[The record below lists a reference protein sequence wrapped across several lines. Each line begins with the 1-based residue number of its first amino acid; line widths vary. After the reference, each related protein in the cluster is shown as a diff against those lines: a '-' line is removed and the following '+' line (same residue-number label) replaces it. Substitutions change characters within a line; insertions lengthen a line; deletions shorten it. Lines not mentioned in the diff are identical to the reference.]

1 MKIILNSDILFNTF
15 LIKNNLSKNF
25 QELFSICQK
34 KGHVII
40 IPLTTLLEFDRAQ
53 LESLNTK
60 TLKLEKAYMLL
71 ESLNIKFTRVEPPE
85 VIKKPDLIEL
95 VKKSGVEVRVENP
108 TNDDYLEAHKRACL
122 HECPHAPEKKSDEM
136 RDLIIWMIAL
146 RYAQQDGNAI
156 LISRDEVH
164 VNPRG
169 DNEANSVG
177 LIRFKSEEEVL
188 EYFEVETPAG
198 KLIKQLIKPIWED
211 LLKAGLPLNQD
222 VSIVGV
228 AQPRFIQ
235 GTEGISN
242 AYCLIRLRTFDGKML
257 KTNIAMKID
266 NNVIV
271 ELELSEIMIDE
282 NPWDKKQLAL
292 LPNKAISLEKD
303 DYKERIDSLKELIG
317 E

>member
-1 MKIILNSDILFNTF
+1 
-15 LIKNNLSKNF
+15 
-25 QELFSICQK
+25 
-34 KGHVII
+34 
-40 IPLTTLLEFDRAQ
+40 
-53 LESLNTK
+53 
-60 TLKLEKAYMLL
+60 
-71 ESLNIKFTRVEPPE
+71 
-85 VIKKPDLIEL
+85 
-95 VKKSGVEVRVENP
+95 
-108 TNDDYLEAHKRACL
+108 
-122 HECPHAPEKKSDEM
+122 
-136 RDLIIWMIAL
+136 
-146 RYAQQDGNAI
+146 
-156 LISRDEVH
+156 
-164 VNPRG
+164 
-169 DNEANSVG
+169 
-177 LIRFKSEEEVL
+177 VL
-188 EYFEVETPAG
+188 EYFEVETQAG
-198 KLIKQLIKPIWED
+198 KLIKQLIMPIWED

-242 AYCLIRLRTFDGKML
+242 AYCLIRLRTLDGKML

-292 LPNKAISLEKD
+292 IPNKAISHEED

>member
-53 LESLNTK
+53 LESLNKK

-71 ESLNIKFTRVEPPE
+71 EGLNIKFTRVEPPE

-198 KLIKQLIKPIWED
+198 KLIKQLIMPIWED

-222 VSIVGV
+222 ISIVGV

-235 GTEGISN
+235 GAEGISN
-242 AYCLIRLRTFDGKML
+242 AYCLIRLRTLDGKML

-292 LPNKAISLEKD
+292 IPNKAISPEKD

>member
-1 MKIILNSDILFNTF
+1 VKIILNSDILFNTF

>member
-1 MKIILNSDILFNTF
+1 M
-15 LIKNNLSKNF
+15 NNLSKNL
-25 QELFSICQK
+25 QVLFSICQK

-40 IPLTTLLEFDRAQ
+40 IPVTTLLEFDRKQ
-53 LESLNTK
+53 LESLNRK
-60 TLKLEKAYMLL
+60 TLELEKAYMLL
-71 ESLNIKFTRVEPPE
+71 EDLNIKFTRVEPPE

-146 RYAQQDGNAI
+146 RFAQKDGNAI
-156 LISRDEVH
+156 LISGDVVH
-164 VNPRG
+164 VHPRG
-169 DNEANSVG
+169 DNEASSVG
-177 LIRFKSEEEVL
+177 LIRFKSVEEAL
-188 EYFEVETPAG
+188 EYFEVETPVG
-198 KLIKQLIKPIWED
+198 KLIKQLIMPIWED
-211 LLKAGLPLNQD
+211 LLKAGLPLNKD
-222 VSIVGV
+222 VSLVGV
-228 AQPRFIQ
+228 AEPTFIQ

-242 AYCLIRLRTFDGKML
+242 AYCLIRLRTLDGKML

-271 ELELSEIMIDE
+271 ELKLSDIMINE
-282 NPWDKKQLAL
+282 KPWDKKQLAL
-292 LPNKAISLEKD
+292 SPHKTFSSEED
-303 DYKERIDSLKELIG
+303 DYKERIDSLKELFG

>member
-40 IPLTTLLEFDRAQ
+40 IPLTTLLEFNRAQ
-53 LESLNTK
+53 LESLNKK

-71 ESLNIKFTRVEPPE
+71 EDLNIKFTRVEPPE

-95 VKKSGVEVRVENP
+95 VKKSGVEVKVENP

-188 EYFEVETPAG
+188 EYFEVETQAG
-198 KLIKQLIKPIWED
+198 KLIKQLIMPIWED

-242 AYCLIRLRTFDGKML
+242 AYCLIRLRTLDGKML

-282 NPWDKKQLAL
+282 NPWDKKELAL
-292 LPNKAISLEKD
+292 IPNKAISHEED